1 MNVEGWFF
9 FFNFCFI
16 NYRSLT
22 FGLIKSTETDGD
34 DFVTGETTNQS
45 KDEREKKRRE
55 GNSFS
60 VEIDSTVKRLALLI
74 DLKIV

>member
-1 MNVEGWFF
+1 MNVEGWFFFF

-45 KDEREKKRRE
+45 KD
-55 GNSFS
+55 
-60 VEIDSTVKRLALLI
+60 
-74 DLKIV
+74 